1 MDAGKELS
9 YELFPD
15 APVQLIGVDAATNNL
30 VVTPEARAA
39 LAALGPGKLCVV
51 GVTGMYRT
59 GKSTLLN
66 FLRHSRTTDVGG
78 DPSGGAGGGSE
89 SSTPRKR

>member
-30 VVTPEARAA
+30 VVAPEPHAA
-39 LAALGPGKLCVV
+39 LAELAHGHLGEVRL
-51 GVTGMYRT
+51 MWM
-59 GKSTLLN
+59 
-66 FLRHSRTTDVGG
+66 
-78 DPSGGAGGGSE
+78 
-89 SSTPRKR
+89 

>member
-59 GKSTLLN
+59 GKSSLPN
-66 FLRHSRTTDVGG
+66 FMRHGRHS
-78 DPSGGAGGGSE
+78 PSGSPLE
-89 SSTPRKR
+89 E